1 MAIAVVTSF
10 QQICD
15 GNGNPVSGGTVTV
28 YDANS
33 TTPRACYTDTG
44 LSSSAT
50 NPIPLDGYGRHTQ
63 GMVYISAVAY
73 KIVVKNSAGST
84 LYTRDN
90 IDPGI
95 PVGSGALAVVNGGTG
110 ATTAGAALSALG
122 GASAAELAE
131 VSAEVASISG
141 SLASTEKT
149 HIATGSTAQRPGTPV
164 DGDIRRNTTVP
175 QYEGYN
181 GSTWEQFITS
191 QNFAATLLSGLASGS
206 VVHFDKYET
215 GAVSTTTT
223 TVPLDDTIPQN
234 TEGGQFMSLAF
245 TPTNASNILQIDVVF
260 NYSINSAINCVIA
273 LFQDSTANAL
283 AGATDFN
290 GTSGGCATVKFTHF
304 MAAGTTSAT
313 TFKVRAGPSTSGTM
327 TFNGLS
333 GGRLLGGV
341 MASSIAITERKA

>member
-1 MAIAVVTSF
+1 MAVAVFTSF

-15 GNGNPVSGGTVTV
+15 ANGNPVSGGTVTV

-44 LSSSAT
+44 LSSGAT

-63 GMVYISAVAY
+63 GMVYISPTAY
-73 KIVVKNSAGST
+73 KVVVKNSAGST

-95 PVGSGALAVVNGGTG
+95 PVGSGALAIVNGGTG

-191 QNFAATLLSGLASGS
+191 QNFAATLLSGIYSGS
-206 VVHFDKYET
+206 TIQRAYTKT

-223 TVPLDDTIPQN
+223 TIPLDDTTPQN
-234 TEGGQFMSLAF
+234 TEGGEFMTRAI
-245 TPTNASNILQIDVVF
+245 TPTNASNVLKIEVVF
-260 NYSINSAINCVIA
+260 ICSLSSASNFTVA
-273 LFQDSTANAL
+273 LFQDSTASAI
-283 AGATDFN
+283 AAAIDCAAISGA
-290 GTSGGCATVKFTHF
+290 AVTVAFTHY
-304 MAAGTTSAT
+304 MTAGTTSST
-313 TFKVRAGPSTSGTM
+313 TFKVRAGPATANTI
-327 TFNGLS
+327 TFNGGS
-333 GGRLLGGV
+333 SARLMGGV
-341 MASSIAITERKA
+341 MASSITVTELKA